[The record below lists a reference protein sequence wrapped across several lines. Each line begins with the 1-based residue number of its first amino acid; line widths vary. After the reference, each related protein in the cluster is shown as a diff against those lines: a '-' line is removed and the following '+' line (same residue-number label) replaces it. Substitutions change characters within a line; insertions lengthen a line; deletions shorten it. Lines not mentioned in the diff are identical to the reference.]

1 MLDSGISVGQ
11 LYTAIDRSEKDEKQ
25 QQQRLLSISRSLV
38 VVVARLTAAASLS
51 RQPAWYSPTIMAR
64 AFLDASRTSS
74 SMILACFSIALLLG
88 VVVFTPV
95 AAQRVQK
102 PFSTTPNAG
111 TVSLLS
117 GRYMLSW
124 NINANRTFVTVRW
137 LVAVGRL

>member
-1 MLDSGISVGQ
+1 
-11 LYTAIDRSEKDEKQ
+11 
-25 QQQRLLSISRSLV
+25 
-38 VVVARLTAAASLS
+38 
-51 RQPAWYSPTIMAR
+51 
-64 AFLDASRTSS
+64 
-74 SMILACFSIALLLG
+74 MILACFSIALLLG